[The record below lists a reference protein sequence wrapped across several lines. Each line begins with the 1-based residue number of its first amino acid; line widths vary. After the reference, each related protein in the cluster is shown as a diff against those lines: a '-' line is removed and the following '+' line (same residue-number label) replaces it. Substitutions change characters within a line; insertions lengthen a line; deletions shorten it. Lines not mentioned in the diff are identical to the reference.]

1 MYSSRVVLGNISKMA
16 SEQCSVRPPRTP
28 RTCSPE
34 EMLVQY
40 QKEFENDTESVNSDD
55 SCSILTQSQHI
66 FPVKLK
72 REMAMARQIDVP
84 ATSESCP
91 SKNVSGYLRR
101 SFRFL

>member
-1 MYSSRVVLGNISKMA
+1 MA
-16 SEQCSVRPPRTP
+16 SKQCSVR
-28 RTCSPE
+28 SPE
-34 EMLVQY
+34 EMLVEY
-40 QKEFENDTESVNSDD
+40 QKEFKNDMESVSSDD

-72 REMAMARQIDVP
+72 REMAMACQIDVP

>member
-1 MYSSRVVLGNISKMA
+1 
-16 SEQCSVRPPRTP
+16 
-28 RTCSPE
+28 
-34 EMLVQY
+34 MLVEY
-40 QKEFENDTESVNSDD
+40 QKEFENDTESVSSDD

-72 REMAMARQIDVP
+72 SEMAMVRQIDVP